1 MASIEKRTSKN
12 GEVSYRIKVSL
23 GYDEDGKQIFDRS
36 ESIKFDNSLTK
47 RQIQSELNK
56 RAALFEADALRRK
69 ENMNDRITE
78 ANITFRQLAEEWF
91 ELIEQTGVQKQSS
104 IELMKTFRPRVY
116 EAIGGTEVRR
126 ITYRQIQNFILGLS
140 REGANKRTGHALAA
154 KTQNNYLYFISD
166 VMNYAIKCGIILNNP
181 CRNITVAK
189 EEKIEKDIYSLD
201 ELQKLIRLIDDEA
214 PTKFK
219 LYFLLMAHLGL
230 RRGEVMGLEFGD
242 FDLKNQ
248 TVSINRTSNYRNKV
262 TGIYTSTPKT
272 KYSRRTLHFPAYLVD
287 ILEELRSELNEQR
300 AACGD
305 QWHESDRLFVTWCG
319 KPLHPNIPYKWLN
332 TFCDSHGIAFKG
344 LHSFRHAF
352 ATQAI
357 TNGADIATVSSLLGH
372 SQTSTTLNIYTHAVQ
387 KANAKAMD
395 MMENLLRN
403 QNKTHE

>member
-1 MASIEKRTSKN
+1 MASIEKRVAKN

-23 GYDEDGKQIFDRS
+23 GLDENGKQIVKRS
-36 ESIKFDNSLTK
+36 GAIKFDKSMTK
-47 RQIQSELNK
+47 KQIQSELNK
-56 RAALFEADALRRK
+56 RAVLFEIDARSRK
-69 ENMNDRITE
+69 DNMAECTVE

-91 ELIEQTGVQKQSS
+91 ELIEQTGSQKQSS
-104 IELMKTFRPRVY
+104 IELMKTFRQRVY
-116 EAIGGTEVRR
+116 DAIGKTEIRK
-126 ITYRQIQNFILGLS
+126 ITYRQIQNFILSLS
-140 REGANKRTGHALAA
+140 KEGANKRTGHALSS
-154 KTQNNYLYFISD
+154 KSQNNYLYFISD
-166 VMNYAIKCGIILNNP
+166 VMNYAIKCGIIASNP
-181 CRNITVAK
+181 CRNITIKK
-189 EEKIEKDIYSLD
+189 EEPIEKDIYSLE
-201 ELQKLIRLIDDEA
+201 ELQVLLRLIEDEA
-214 PTKFK
+214 PTNFK
-219 LYFLLMAHLGL
+219 LYFLLMAYLGL

-242 FDLKNQ
+242 FDFENR
-248 TVSINRTSNYRNKV
+248 TVSISRTSNYRNKV

-287 ILEELRSELNEQR
+287 IIEELRSELEEQKT
-300 AACGD
+300 ACGD

-387 KANAKAMD
+387 KANAKALKTI
-395 MMENLLRN
+395 ENLLRG
-403 QNKTHE
+403 